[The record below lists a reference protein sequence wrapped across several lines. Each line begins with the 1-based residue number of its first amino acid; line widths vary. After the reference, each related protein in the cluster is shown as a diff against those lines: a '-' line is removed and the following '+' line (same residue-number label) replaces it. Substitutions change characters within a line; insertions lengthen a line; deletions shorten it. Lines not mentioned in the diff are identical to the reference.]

1 MTRIELKDKLRSII
15 ISMGMEAGEI
25 TGIKNKINIQVYILT
40 DFWDSLKEAN
50 PIIFTLLRDGVP
62 FYDRGI
68 FMPWKQLL
76 RMGRIKPSREAID
89 LFMSTGTQSIK
100 RAKHKLREMGMEDCY
115 YAILTPS
122 QAAIMLYGLPPP
134 TPRETPEVLESVFV
148 KKEKI
153 LEQEYVDILKAN
165 VDLRKKLEHG
175 SQKELSGKEL
185 DKYITNAEKFLKRIQ
200 KLFTQIE
207 QRHNEKSVVL
217 IYDEIMTMIRDA
229 LRLEGVEKAKE
240 SEMVKL
246 FENELITTGKIGAR
260 HLREVKDIVEAKG
273 KFDKKELDKTA
284 IEQVRKT
291 SGPLIRALIEF
302 IQRKRGKEL
311 ERAKIR
317 VKHGKKFGEVI
328 LLDTHA
334 FVIEDI
340 DAKPQVIQKAK
351 LDDEG
356 SLGPLDKCTLE
367 EFEKALVSA
376 KFPKKVFI
384 KDSIFEDLKNI
395 FGRHVEVLVHY

>member
-1 MTRIELKDKLRSII
+1 
-15 ISMGMEAGEI
+15 
-25 TGIKNKINIQVYILT
+25 
-40 DFWDSLKEAN
+40 
-50 PIIFTLLRDGVP
+50 
-62 FYDRGI
+62 
-68 FMPWKQLL
+68 
-76 RMGRIKPSREAID
+76 
-89 LFMSTGTQSIK
+89 
-100 RAKHKLREMGMEDCY
+100 
-115 YAILTPS
+115 
-122 QAAIMLYGLPPP
+122 MLYGLPPP
-134 TPRETPEVLESVFV
+134 TPRETAEVLEDVFV

-153 LEQEYVDILKAN
+153 LEPEYVKILKDN

-175 SQKELSGKEL
+175 SQKELTGKEL
-185 DKYITNAEKFLKRIQ
+185 DKYITNAEKFLERIK

-260 HLREVKDIVEAKG
+260 HLREVKDVVEAKG
-273 KFDKKELDKTA
+273 KFDKKELSKTD
-284 IEQVRKT
+284 IEQIRKT
-291 SGPLIRALIEF
+291 SGSLIRALIDF

-328 LLDTHA
+328 LLDTFA

-356 SLGPLDKCTLE
+356 SLGPLDKSTLE

>member
-1 MTRIELKDKLRSII
+1 
-15 ISMGMEAGEI
+15 
-25 TGIKNKINIQVYILT
+25 
-40 DFWDSLKEAN
+40 
-50 PIIFTLLRDGVP
+50 
-62 FYDRGI
+62 
-68 FMPWKQLL
+68 
-76 RMGRIKPSREAID
+76 
-89 LFMSTGTQSIK
+89 
-100 RAKHKLREMGMEDCY
+100 
-115 YAILTPS
+115 
-122 QAAIMLYGLPPP
+122 
-134 TPRETPEVLESVFV
+134 
-148 KKEKI
+148 
-153 LEQEYVDILKAN
+153 
-165 VDLRKKLEHG
+165 
-175 SQKELSGKEL
+175 
-185 DKYITNAEKFLKRIQ
+185 
-200 KLFTQIE
+200 
-207 QRHNEKSVVL
+207 
-217 IYDEIMTMIRDA
+217 MIRDA

-260 HLREVKDIVEAKG
+260 HLREVKDVVEAKG
-273 KFDKKELDKTA
+273 KFDKKELSKTD
-284 IEQVRKT
+284 IEQIRKT
-291 SGPLIRALIEF
+291 SGSLIRALIDF

-328 LLDTHA
+328 LLDTFA

-356 SLGPLDKCTLE
+356 SLGPLDKSTLE